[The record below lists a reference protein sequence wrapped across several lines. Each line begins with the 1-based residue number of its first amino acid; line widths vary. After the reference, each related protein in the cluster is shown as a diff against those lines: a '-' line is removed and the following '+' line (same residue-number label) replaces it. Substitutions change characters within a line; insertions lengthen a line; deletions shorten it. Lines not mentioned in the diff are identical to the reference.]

1 MNDMT
6 TDTGMNEP
14 GIGATEGEGSTVE
27 IESGTFTDDQLD
39 QMRQWA
45 QEDGHLPDDGQTVS
59 SETDQPEFDLQT
71 SQPDVF
77 GGEVNGTAYQFDQ
90 PADELTAMPMEEQK
104 QIRAAMAAEGVPASI
119 GNELARR
126 WNDLAG
132 QPVTP
137 EALTLSHNQGMAD
150 LERMHGDRLPEVLRA
165 AKGEAERLIKHA
177 PWLKDAIEQTPLGS
191 CAWTISTLANLAQA
205 RQSKGG

>member
-1 MNDMT
+1 MNDM

-14 GIGATEGEGSTVE
+14 GSSTVE
-27 IESGTFTDDQLD
+27 IESGTFTADQLA
-39 QMRQWA
+39 QLQEWA
-45 QEDGHLPDDGQTVS
+45 EADGWLPEEATGEAKEPGEAEQL
-59 SETDQPEFDLQT
+59 DLQT

-104 QIRAAMAAEGVPASI
+104 QIRAAMAAEGIPADI
-119 GNELARR
+119 GNEMARR
-126 WNDLAG
+126 WNELAS
-132 QPVTP
+132 QPFNP

-150 LERMHGDRLPEVLRA
+150 LERMHGDRVPEVIKA

-177 PWLKDAIEQTPLGS
+177 PWLKTAIEQTPLGS

-205 RQSKGG
+205 RGKGG